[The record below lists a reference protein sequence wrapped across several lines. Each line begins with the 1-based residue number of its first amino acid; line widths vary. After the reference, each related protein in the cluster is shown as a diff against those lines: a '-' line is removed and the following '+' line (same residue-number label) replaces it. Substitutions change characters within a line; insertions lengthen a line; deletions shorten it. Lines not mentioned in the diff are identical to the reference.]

1 MASLKSIIRQGKQT
15 RSDLKQLRN
24 SGKVPA
30 VVYGYGT
37 KNTSVKVDEVEFIKV
52 IREVG
57 RNGVIDLGVGS
68 KTIKVMVSDYQF
80 DPLKNQITHIDFLAI
95 NMSEERT
102 VEVPVHLVG
111 EAVGAKEG
119 GVVEQPL
126 FDLEVTATPENIPE
140 SIEVDISEL
149 QINDS
154 FSVAD
159 VKISGDFT
167 IENDPED
174 SIVTVVPPTDEPS
187 EEEVE
192 AWKANQQ
199 LKNQKLL
206 VKTKNLKK
214 TTKKNNSD
222 LSSNNHHSMTL
233 D

>member
-15 RSDLKQLRN
+15 RSDLKKLRN
-24 SGKVPA
+24 TGKVPA

-95 NMSEERT
+95 NMTEERT
-102 VEVPVHLVG
+102 VDVPVQLVG

-126 FDLEVTATPENIPE
+126 FDLQITATPENIPE
-140 SIEVDISEL
+140 SIEVDITDL

-154 FSVAD
+154 YSVGD
-159 VKISGDFT
+159 IKVSGDFT
-167 IENDPED
+167 IENDPEE
-174 SIVTVVPPTDEPS
+174 SVVTVVPPTDEPS
-187 EEEVE
+187 EEEIE
-192 AWKANQQ
+192 AMEGESATEEPEVVGEDKEDKEDEEN
-199 LKNQKLL
+199 K
-206 VKTKNLKK
+206 
-214 TTKKNNSD
+214 D
-222 LSSNNHHSMTL
+222 EE
-233 D
+233 

>member
-15 RSDLKQLRN
+15 RSDLKKLRN

-68 KTIKVMVSDYQF
+68 KSIKVMVSDYQF

-95 NMSEERT
+95 NMTEERT
-102 VEVPVHLVG
+102 VDVPVHLVG
-111 EAVGAKEG
+111 EAAGAKEG

-126 FDLEVTATPENIPE
+126 FDLQVTATPENIPE
-140 SIEVDISEL
+140 SIEVDITEL
-149 QINDS
+149 EVNDS
-154 FSVAD
+154 YSVSD
-159 VKISGDFT
+159 IKVSGDFT
-167 IENDPED
+167 IENDPEE
-174 SIVTVVPPTDEPS
+174 SVVTVVPPTDEPT

-192 AWKANQQ
+192 AMEGEAATEEPEVVGEEKEEDSEEEN
-199 LKNQKLL
+199 K
-206 VKTKNLKK
+206 
-214 TTKKNNSD
+214 D
-222 LSSNNHHSMTL
+222 EE
-233 D
+233 

>member
-15 RSDLKQLRN
+15 RSDLKKLRN
-24 SGKVPA
+24 TGKVPA

-95 NMSEERT
+95 NMTEERT
-102 VEVPVHLVG
+102 VDVPVQLIG
-111 EAVGAKEG
+111 EAAGAKEG

-126 FDLEVTATPENIPE
+126 FDLQVTTTPDNIPE
-140 SIEVDISEL
+140 SIEVDITDL

-154 FSVAD
+154 YSVAD
-159 VKISGDFT
+159 IKVSGDFT
-167 IENDPED
+167 IENDPEE
-174 SIVTVVPPTDEPS
+174 SVVTVVPPTDEPS
-187 EEEVE
+187 EEEIE
-192 AWKANQQ
+192 AMEGESATEEPEVAGEEKEDEESEEN
-199 LKNQKLL
+199 K
-206 VKTKNLKK
+206 
-214 TTKKNNSD
+214 D
-222 LSSNNHHSMTL
+222 EE
-233 D
+233 

>member
-1 MASLKSIIRQGKQT
+1 MASLKSIIRQGKQR
-15 RSDLKQLRN
+15 RSDLTAIRN

-30 VVYGYGT
+30 VMYGYGQ
-37 KNTSVKVDEVEFIKV
+37 KNVSVKVDEVEFIKV

-80 DPLKNQITHIDFLAI
+80 DPLKNKITHIDFLAI

-140 SIEVDISEL
+140 YIEVDISEL
-149 QINDS
+149 NINDS
-154 FSVAD
+154 ISVED
-159 VKISGDFT
+159 LKTKGDFT
-167 IENDPED
+167 IENDEND
-174 SIVTVVPPTDEPS
+174 SVVTVVPPTEEPS
-187 EEEVE
+187 EEEIEEMEGDSE
-192 AWKANQQ
+192 AEEPEVVGEKDDEEDSED
-199 LKNQKLL
+199 KEEE
-206 VKTKNLKK
+206 
-214 TTKKNNSD
+214 
-222 LSSNNHHSMTL
+222 
-233 D
+233 

>member
-15 RSDLKQLRN
+15 RSDLKKLRN
-24 SGKVPA
+24 TGKVPA

-95 NMSEERT
+95 NMTEERT
-102 VEVPVHLVG
+102 VDVPVQLVG

-126 FDLEVTATPENIPE
+126 FDLQVTATPENIPE
-140 SIEVDISEL
+140 SIDVDITDL

-154 FSVAD
+154 YSVAD
-159 VKISGDFT
+159 IKVSGDFT
-167 IENDPED
+167 IENDPEE
-174 SIVTVVPPTDEPS
+174 SVVTVVPPTDEPS
-187 EEEVE
+187 EEEIE
-192 AWKANQQ
+192 AMEGESATEEPEVAGEDKEDEESEEN
-199 LKNQKLL
+199 K
-206 VKTKNLKK
+206 
-214 TTKKNNSD
+214 D
-222 LSSNNHHSMTL
+222 EE
-233 D
+233 

>member
-1 MASLKSIIRQGKQT
+1 MASLKSVIRQGKQT
-15 RSDLKQLRN
+15 RGDLRKIREA
-24 SGKVPA
+24 GKVPA

-102 VEVPVHLVG
+102 VEVQVQLVG

-126 FDLEVTATPENIPE
+126 FNLEVTATPENIPE
-140 SIEVDISEL
+140 TIEVDISEL
-149 QINDS
+149 QVNDS
-154 FSVAD
+154 LAVSD
-159 VKISGDFT
+159 IKISGDFT
-167 IENDPED
+167 IENNPED

-192 AWKANQQ
+192 AMEGESATEEPEVVGEDKEDDEEEN
-199 LKNQKLL
+199 KE
-206 VKTKNLKK
+206 
-214 TTKKNNSD
+214 D
-222 LSSNNHHSMTL
+222 
-233 D
+233 

>member
-15 RSDLKQLRN
+15 RSDLKKLRN
-24 SGKVPA
+24 TGKVPA

-95 NMSEERT
+95 NMTEERT
-102 VEVPVHLVG
+102 VEVPVQLVG

-126 FDLEVTATPENIPE
+126 FDLQVTATPENIPE
-140 SIEVDISEL
+140 SIEVDITDL

-154 FSVAD
+154 YSVGD
-159 VKISGDFT
+159 IKVSGDFT
-167 IENDPED
+167 IENDPEE
-174 SIVTVVPPTDEPS
+174 SVVTVVPPTDEPS
-187 EEEVE
+187 EEEIE
-192 AWKANQQ
+192 AMEGESATEEHEVAGEDKEDKEDEEN
-199 LKNQKLL
+199 K
-206 VKTKNLKK
+206 
-214 TTKKNNSD
+214 D
-222 LSSNNHHSMTL
+222 EE
-233 D
+233 

>member
-15 RSDLKQLRN
+15 RSDLKKLRN
-24 SGKVPA
+24 TGKVPA

-68 KTIKVMVSDYQF
+68 KSIKVMVSDYQF

-95 NMSEERT
+95 NMTEERT
-102 VEVPVHLVG
+102 VDVPVQLVG

-126 FDLEVTATPENIPE
+126 FDLQITATPENIPE
-140 SIEVDISEL
+140 SIEVDITEL
-149 QINDS
+149 EVNDS
-154 FSVAD
+154 YSVSD
-159 VKISGDFT
+159 IKVSGDFT
-167 IENDPED
+167 IENDPEE
-174 SIVTVVPPTDEPS
+174 SVVTVVPPTDEPT

-192 AWKANQQ
+192 AMEGESATEEPEVVGEDKEDDEEN
-199 LKNQKLL
+199 K
-206 VKTKNLKK
+206 
-214 TTKKNNSD
+214 D
-222 LSSNNHHSMTL
+222 EE
-233 D
+233 

>member
-1 MASLKSIIRQGKQT
+1 MAALKSIIRQGKQT
-15 RSDLKQLRN
+15 RSDLKKLRN
-24 SGKVPA
+24 TGKVPA

-95 NMSEERT
+95 NMTEERT

-111 EAVGAKEG
+111 EAAGAKEG

-126 FDLEVTATPENIPE
+126 FDLEITATPENIPE
-140 SIEVDISEL
+140 AIEVDITEL

-154 FSVAD
+154 YSVAD
-159 VKISGDFT
+159 IKVSGDFT
-167 IENDPED
+167 IENDPEE
-174 SIVTVVPPTDEPS
+174 SVVTVVPPTDEPS
-187 EEEVE
+187 EEEIE
-192 AWKANQQ
+192 AMEGEAATEEPEVAGEDSEEENK
-199 LKNQKLL
+199 
-206 VKTKNLKK
+206 
-214 TTKKNNSD
+214 D
-222 LSSNNHHSMTL
+222 EE
-233 D
+233 

>member
-68 KTIKVMVSDYQF
+68 KSIKVMVSDYQF

-95 NMSEERT
+95 NMTEERT
-102 VEVPVHLVG
+102 VDVPVHLVG
-111 EAVGAKEG
+111 EAAGAKEG

-126 FDLEVTATPENIPE
+126 FDLQVTATPENIPE
-140 SIEVDISEL
+140 SIEVDITEL
-149 QINDS
+149 EVNDS
-154 FSVAD
+154 YSVSD
-159 VKISGDFT
+159 IKVSGDFT
-167 IENDPED
+167 IENDPEE
-174 SIVTVVPPTDEPS
+174 SVVTVVPPTDEPT

-192 AWKANQQ
+192 AMEGEAVTEEPEVVGEEKEEDSEEEN
-199 LKNQKLL
+199 K
-206 VKTKNLKK
+206 
-214 TTKKNNSD
+214 D
-222 LSSNNHHSMTL
+222 EE
-233 D
+233 